1 MNPFLKYPFVRL
13 TIFLIVGITAGLHIQ
28 LKPLFPGS
36 IFFGL
41 CLFYPTLVLFKEN
54 FRTIYLNIISGAI
67 GAFTLILFGVFL
79 VSFKNAQNDH
89 GHFMY
94 QQGQISH
101 IEIVLTS
108 CSKAKNGLKAEAI
121 T

>member
-1 MNPFLKYPFVRL
+1 MNTFLKYPFVRF
-13 TIFLIVGITAGLHIQ
+13 TFFLIVGITAGLHIQ

-41 CLFYPTLVLFKEN
+41 CLFYPVLVFFKEN

-94 QQGQISH
+94 QQGQI
-101 IEIVLTS
+101 
-108 CSKAKNGLKAEAI
+108 
-121 T
+121 